1 MRSRR
6 CWGATRPVRFGVGC
20 GGAIWGWMRWCDLGL
35 WCALGL
41 DVVVRS
47 GVVVCAISPA
57 LLSLVALGSVL
68 LFFFFFGNGLKVSL
82 DMGFGP
88 WGGTIWVG

>member
-47 GVVVCAISPA
+47 GVVVCAISSA

-68 LFFFFFGNGLKVSL
+68 LFFFFFFEMV
-82 DMGFGP
+82 
-88 WGGTIWVG
+88 